1 MFLHSMGIAEQGQ
14 EIEKRV
20 TKFKDNIVEDTGIE
34 PSFNEDDMK
43 QYLHQALEEVQ
54 KKKMEPE

>member
-1 MFLHSMGIAEQGQ
+1 MGLAEQGQ

-43 QYLHQALEEVQ
+43 QYLYRALEEVQ
-54 KKKMEPE
+54 RKKKEPEQK